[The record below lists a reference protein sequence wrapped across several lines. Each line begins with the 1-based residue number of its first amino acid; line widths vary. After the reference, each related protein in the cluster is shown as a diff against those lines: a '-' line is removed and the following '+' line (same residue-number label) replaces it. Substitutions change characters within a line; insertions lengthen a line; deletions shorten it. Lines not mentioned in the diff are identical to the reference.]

1 MDTLH
6 RELEHLIAEVAP
18 PLIDLEQLER
28 LVTEDELRIFDDECT
43 VHNGCIPIHA
53 KRIA

>member
-6 RELEHLIAEVAP
+6 REFQDLIAEVAP
-18 PLIDLEQLER
+18 PLIDLQQLER
-28 LVTEDELRIFDDECT
+28 LVTEDELRMFDDECIA
-43 VHNGCIPIHA
+43 HDGCRPIHE

>member
-6 RELEHLIAEVAP
+6 RELEELVGQGAP
-18 PLIDLEQLER
+18 SLLDLEQLER

-43 VHNGCIPIHA
+43 AHDGCIPIHA